1 MTGTLADLTT
11 TTAREHWTRV
21 LLTGGATPAP
31 AWTGS
36 PRPGTAVHT
45 EPLPREAVTAVAEV
59 TGAEPGAVL
68 LAAHAAV
75 LAALSGDAE
84 VTAGVRGDSGAA
96 PLPVSLDTARSWS
109 ALVTAAAE
117 ALAGLRAHP
126 APDLEALAAG
136 LGTAVPSFGTVLDP
150 GADLR
155 GIEIAPGALGRTG
168 GRGDG
173 AAARA
178 VWSGALPSGAG
189 MHVSAT
195 GATLTLA
202 YRLDLLDV
210 TAAARIAG
218 YHTAA
223 LELAAADPLAHV
235 RPSALVGRAER
246 EAQLGGLAG
255 RARDLP
261 DRRPHELLADR
272 AVAAPDEVV
281 AEHAGVTLTRAELE
295 GRAARAAAT
304 LLEAG
309 LQREDVVAVVCD
321 RDLAWMVAVLAVL
334 RAGGAY
340 LPVEPHFPA
349 GRIARTLSR
358 AGCRI
363 ALTTDA
369 TRAHLDE
376 AGVAGTVLTV
386 PDAVAAAAGPAPT
399 ADVPADGLAYLYF
412 TSGST
417 GEPKGAM
424 CEHAGMLNHL
434 LAKIEDLELE
444 PGCVVAQT
452 APQCFDISLWQLV
465 AGPLAGGR
473 TLLVEQDVVLD
484 VRRFVET
491 LVRSRVSVAQLVPS
505 YLEVVLTYLEEHP
518 TELPDLRAVSATGEA
533 LKPELVQRWFRVLP
547 GVPLVNAYGLTETSD
562 DTNHAVLRSAPA
574 DGRVPLGAPVPGVKV
589 YVVDADLQ
597 PVPLGAPGEIVFS
610 GVCVGR
616 GYVNDPDRT
625 AAAFGRD
632 PYRPGERLYRSG
644 DHGRWRPDGQLEFLG
659 RRDNQ
664 VKIRGFRI
672 EIGEIENALLE
683 VPGVRDACVVV
694 ATTAGGPQLVA
705 YHAGDGPDAAQVR
718 AALSGS
724 LPAYMV
730 PSTVFRLDPL
740 PVTANGKI
748 DRKTLAARA
757 TETAARAAGAPAE
770 TAARAAGEPTAAQRR
785 VVDAV
790 TRVLDLPAGSV
801 GPDDDFADLGGS
813 SLSAVKL
820 VIALDRAVTVRQV
833 IDHPALTDLAGLL
846 PAEQH

>member
-1 MTGTLADLTT
+1 MTGTLADPAA
-11 TTAREHWTRV
+11 TTAREYWTRV

-31 AWTGS
+31 SWTATS
-36 PRPGTAVHT
+36 RPGTAVHT
-45 EPLPREAVTAVAEV
+45 EPIPRDAVAAVAAVTGVEA
-59 TGAEPGAVL
+59 GAVL

-75 LAALSGDAE
+75 LAALSGDTE
-84 VTAGVRGDSGAA
+84 VTAGVPARTGAA
-96 PLPVSLDTARSWS
+96 PLPVCLDTARSWS
-109 ALVTAAAE
+109 ALVTAAAD

-126 APDLEALAAG
+126 EPDLGRLAAE

-155 GIEIAPGALGRTG
+155 GAEIAPGALDRTG
-168 GRGDG
+168 ERGADPDTTTGDG
-173 AAARA
+173 PGAAGLHVA
-178 VWSGALPSGAG
+178 VSGG
-189 MHVSAT
+189 
-195 GATLTLA
+195 TLRVTH
-202 YRLDLLDV
+202 RLDLLDEG
-210 TAAARIAG
+210 AAARIAG
-218 YHTAA
+218 YHAAA
-223 LELAAADPLAHV
+223 LALAAADPDAPV
-235 RPSALVGRAER
+235 RPSALVGQAER
-246 EAQLGGLAG
+246 DAQLGDLAG
-255 RARDLP
+255 RPRDLP

-272 AVAAPDEVV
+272 AAAAPDEVV

-295 GRAARAAAT
+295 DRAARVAST
-304 LLEAG
+304 LLDAG
-309 LQREDVVAVVCD
+309 LAPEDVVAVVCD
-321 RDLAWMVAVLAVL
+321 RDLDWMVAVLAVL

-349 GRIARTLSR
+349 ERIARTLTR

-369 TRAHLDE
+369 TRAHLDA
-376 AGVAGTVLTV
+376 AGVATTVLTV
-386 PDAVAAAAGPAPT
+386 PDAVAAADGPAPT

-473 TLLVEQDVVLD
+473 TLLVEQDVILD
-484 VRRFVET
+484 VRRFVDT
-491 LVRSRVSVAQLVPS
+491 LVRSRVTVAQLVPS

-518 TELPDLRAVSATGEA
+518 TALPDLRMVSATGEA
-533 LKPELVQRWFRVLP
+533 LKTELVQRWFRVLP

-562 DTNHAVLRSAPA
+562 DTNHAVLREAPA

-589 YVVDADLQ
+589 YVVDADLA

-625 AAAFGRD
+625 AAAFGSD
-632 PYRPGERLYRSG
+632 PHRPGERLYRSG

-672 EIGEIENALLE
+672 EIGEIENALLA

-705 YHAGDGPDAAQVR
+705 YHAGDGPDAPEVR
-718 AALSGS
+718 TRLGRS

-730 PSTVFRLDPL
+730 PPTVHRLDPL

-748 DRKTLAARA
+748 DRKTLTAHA
-757 TETAARAAGAPAE
+757 TAAAAQ
-770 TAARAAGEPTAAQRR
+770 AAVAGSASAGPTGGDLTAAQRR

-820 VIALDRAVTVRQV
+820 VIALGRAVTVRQV
-833 IDHPALTDLAGLL
+833 LDHPVLTDLAGLL
-846 PAEQH
+846 PADQR

>member
-1 MTGTLADLTT
+1 MTGTLAAATT
-11 TTAREHWTRV
+11 TSVPGTARDHWAAV
-21 LLTGGATPAP
+21 LRSGGATPAP
-31 AWTGS
+31 AWTTS
-36 PRPGTAVHT
+36 PRPGTAVHR
-45 EPLPREAVTAVAEV
+45 EPLPRDAVTALAAV
-59 TGAEPGAVL
+59 TGTEPGAVL

-84 VTAGVRGDSGAA
+84 VTAGVPAGAGGP
-96 PLPVSLDTARSWS
+96 PLPVGLDTARTWS
-109 ALVTAAAE
+109 ALVGAAAD
-117 ALAGLRAHP
+117 ALAALRAHP
-126 APDLEALAAG
+126 APDLHALARE

-155 GIEIAPGALGRTG
+155 GEEIGPGAVARTG
-168 GRGDG
+168 ARGADAPAGPALHLSAAGSTLRLTHRLDRLDG
-173 AAARA
+173 A
-178 VWSGALPSGAG
+178 
-189 MHVSAT
+189 
-195 GATLTLA
+195 
-202 YRLDLLDV
+202 
-210 TAAARIAG
+210 AAARIAG
-218 YHTAA
+218 YHVTA
-223 LELAAADPLAHV
+223 LRLAAADPDAPV
-235 RPSALVGRAER
+235 RPSALVGAQERA
-246 EAQLGGLAG
+246 AQLGDLAG

-261 DRRPHELLADR
+261 DRRVHELLADR
-272 AVAAPDEVV
+272 AVVAPDEVV
-281 AEHAGVTLTRAELE
+281 AEHAGRTLTRHELE
-295 GRAARAAAT
+295 DRAGRVART
-304 LLEAG
+304 LLDGG
-309 LQREDVVAVVCD
+309 LAPEEVVAVVCD
-321 RDLAWMVAVLAVL
+321 RDLDWMVAVLAVL

-349 GRIARTLSR
+349 ERIARTLGR
-358 AGCRI
+358 AGCRV
-363 ALTTDA
+363 ALTTDT
-369 TRAHLDE
+369 TRDHLDE
-376 AGVAGTVLTV
+376 AGAATTVLTV
-386 PDAVAAAAGPAPT
+386 AEAVAAAPAP
-399 ADVPADGLAYLYF
+399 APAVEVPGDGLAYLYF

-434 LAKIEDLELE
+434 LAKIEDLELA

-473 TLLVEQDVVLD
+473 TLLVEQDVLLD
-484 VRRFVET
+484 VRRFVAALAEH
-491 LVRSRVSVAQLVPS
+491 RVGVAQLVPS

-518 TELPDLRAVSATGEA
+518 TDLPDLRMVSATGEA

-589 YVVDADLQ
+589 YVVDPDLQ

-632 PYRPGERLYRSG
+632 PHRPGQRLYRSG

-664 VKIRGFRI
+664 VKLRGFRI
-672 EIGEIENALLE
+672 EIGEIENALLR

-694 ATTAGGPQLVA
+694 AQTPGGPQLA
-705 YHAGDGPDAAQVR
+705 AFHAGDGPDAAGVR
-718 AALSGS
+718 AELARS
-724 LPAYMV
+724 LPGYMV
-730 PSTVFRLDPL
+730 PPAVHRLDPL

-748 DRKTLAARA
+748 DRKALAARA
-757 TETAARAAGAPAE
+757 SAAGAAAAPAPSG
-770 TAARAAGEPTAAQRR
+770 ADAGELTAAQRR

-790 TRVLDLPAGSV
+790 TRVLDLPAGAV
-801 GPDDDFADLGGS
+801 GPSDDFADLGGS

-820 VIALDRAVTVRQV
+820 VIALERAVTVRQV
-833 IDHPALTDLAGLL
+833 LDHPVLSDLAGLL
-846 PAEQH
+846 PADPH